1 MITHLLTPEAFDG
14 DQATLEGD
22 AYRHLFRARRV
33 ARGAEIRV
41 VDGAGR
47 ARLAMV
53 DHVERRKATLRLGAS
68 THSHEPQRQLHL
80 IVAALRSERA
90 SWLVE
95 KTTELGVTSIHFVR
109 SDRTPR
115 QYGDGF
121 LDRLR
126 RVAAAAVVQCHRALV
141 PEITGVHEWL
151 DVEDLLRRCA
161 AVHRL
166 ILDPQAS
173 TPFTAGAEDAV
184 ALIGPEGGWSPEE
197 LSQLTEWGCQG
208 VGLGERVLRVETA
221 AVAIA
226 ARWLT

>member
-1 MITHLLTPEAFDG
+1 MITHLLTPEDFDA
-14 DQATLEGD
+14 DEAIVDGD
-22 AYRHLFRARRV
+22 AYRHLFRARRL
-33 ARGAEIRV
+33 AHGAEIRV

-47 ARLAMV
+47 ARCAV
-53 DHVERRKATLRLGAS
+53 VEHVERRRATLGLGESMPSREAD
-68 THSHEPQRQLHL
+68 HQLHL
-80 IVAALRSERA
+80 VVAALRSERA

-109 SDRTPR
+109 SERTPR

-141 PEITGVHEWL
+141 PEITGVHEWR
-151 DVEDLLRRCA
+151 DVEDLLGRFGQA
-161 AVHRL
+161 PRL
-166 ILDPQAS
+166 VLDPKAS
-173 TPFTAGAEDAV
+173 APLQPGAEDAV

-197 LSQLTEWGCQG
+197 LDQLRQWHCQG
-208 VGLGERVLRVETA
+208 VGLGERILRVETA